1 MIILNNKQLPQIT
14 PMTSEDVKRL
24 ARMCTVK
31 IYKNGDKADVA
42 GGAIL
47 IRGGL
52 QVQSDQLPS
61 GYPNKLSG
69 VGYLPPQK
77 GDAEIMAAA
86 ESEDYTVVLH
96 FPAALRARVVAAGGT
111 VEAGMLPTAHRKRSL
126 KRGTLYDEDHAYQ
139 APDAAKDDAE
149 AKPYATAAKE
159 GKIGAEALGPPQS
172 ASNSGSDEFDK
183 SQGDTIKGNGIN

>member
-1 MIILNNKQLPQIT
+1 
-14 PMTSEDVKRL
+14 MTSEDVKRL
-24 ARMCTVK
+24 AGMCAVE

-86 ESEDYTVVLH
+86 ESADYTVVLH
-96 FPAALRARVVAAGGT
+96 FPAGLRARVVAAGGT
-111 VEAGMLPTAHRKRSL
+111 VEAGMVLTAHRKKSF
-126 KRGTLYDEDHAYQ
+126 KRGTLYDEDNAYQ
-139 APDAAKDDAE
+139 APDAGKDDGE
-149 AKPYATAAKE
+149 TKGHFHTAAKA
-159 GKIGAEALGPPQS
+159 GNVGGAELGPQS
-172 ASNSGSDEFDK
+172 ASNSVGGEFDK
-183 SQGDTIKGNGIN
+183 SQGDTVKGTGIN

>member
-1 MIILNNKQLPQIT
+1 M
-14 PMTSEDVKRL
+14 
-24 ARMCTVK
+24 
-31 IYKNGDKADVA
+31 A

-77 GDAEIMAAA
+77 GDGEIMAAA
-86 ESEDYTVVLH
+86 ESADYTVVLH

-111 VEAGMLPTAHRKRSL
+111 VEAGMLPTAHRKRFL

-139 APDAAKDDAE
+139 APDAGKDDGE
-149 AKPYATAAKE
+149 TKGHYHTAAKA
-159 GKIGAEALGPPQS
+159 GNVGAADLGIQS
-172 ASNSGSDEFDK
+172 SSKSDNDEFNK
-183 SQGDTIKGNGIN
+183 SQGDTIKGAGIN